1 MPVFPRKTLE
11 TKRESERIMKR
22 VTIREV
28 AALAGVSSATVSR
41 ALNNHPAISEETKCS
56 VREACR
62 ALNYVPDITARG
74 LSGHKTHTIGVIVP
88 DISNP
93 YFAGICTAVERRA
106 AELGYRVLLTNTLY
120 DPAHELDA
128 IERMLSQRV
137 DGLLISACTPHS
149 QEGHAPLLRSVPC
162 IYLGSNHGTACS
174 YVEVDNERGAYKAVQ
189 YLWHLGH
196 REIAFIGGRAGS
208 RGLELRLDG
217 YRRSML
223 QNGLLIQEFV
233 GPEDDSL
240 QQSWCYDQARNLFG
254 RGAIPGA
261 IIAFSDIL
269 AMQILNA
276 AEQFGLRAPDD
287 FSIIGFDDI
296 SFSRLPQI
304 SLTTVSL
311 RLPEMGR
318 LAAERLLEK
327 VNGDDRLTADVVQPE
342 LMIRSTCRRV

>member
-1 MPVFPRKTLE
+1 
-11 TKRESERIMKR
+11 MKR

-41 ALNNHPAISEETKCS
+41 ALNDHPAISEETKRS

-62 ALNYVPDITARG
+62 TLNYVPDITARG
-74 LSGHKTHTIGVIVP
+74 LTGHKTYTIGVIVP

-93 YFAGICTAVERRA
+93 YFAHICTAVEKRA

-120 DPAHELDA
+120 DADHEWDA

-137 DGLLISACTPHS
+137 DGLLISACTAHS
-149 QEGHAPLLRSVPC
+149 QETHTPLLRSVPC
-162 IYLGSNHGTACS
+162 IYLGNNHGAACS
-174 YVEVDNERGAYKAVQ
+174 YVEADNERGAYKASQ
-189 YLWHLGH
+189 YLCSLGH
-196 REIAFIGGRAGS
+196 REIAFMGGRSGS

-223 QNGLLIQEFV
+223 QNGRLVHELV

-240 QQSWCYDQARNLFG
+240 QQSWCYDQARSLFG
-254 RGAIPGA
+254 RGIIPDA

-269 AMQILNA
+269 AMQVLNA
-276 AEQFGLRAPDD
+276 AEQFGLRAPED

-311 RLPEMGR
+311 RLPVLGR
-318 LAAERLLEK
+318 LATERLLEK
-327 VNGDDRLTADVVQPE
+327 IDGDDRLTADVVQPE
-342 LMIRSTCRRV
+342 LMIRSTCRRCERRYAMSSPIHERMDKK